1 MEEMGVGR
9 QARMKRF
16 SLDGSS
22 SVGSVCVVLH
32 GDEGFLLPVIG
43 TVSTR
48 RQSTAHSHLP
58 CVVNA
63 APGEAVEPAALRSA
77 RAAAAAP

>member
-22 SVGSVCVVLH
+22 SMGSVALH

-43 TVSTR
+43 TVS
-48 RQSTAHSHLP
+48 
-58 CVVNA
+58 
-63 APGEAVEPAALRSA
+63 A
-77 RAAAAAP
+77 R

>member
-22 SVGSVCVVLH
+22 SMGSVALY

-43 TVSTR
+43 TVSAR
-48 RQSTAHSHLP
+48 YLSTAHSHLP
-58 CVVNA
+58 YALNA
-63 APGEAVEPAALRSA
+63 APGETLEPTALRSA

>member
-1 MEEMGVGR
+1 MEEMGIGR

-22 SVGSVCVVLH
+22 SMGSVALH

-43 TVSTR
+43 TVSAR
-48 RQSTAHSHLP
+48 YLSTAHLP
-58 CVVNA
+58 CALNA
-63 APGEAVEPAALRSA
+63 APGEALEPTALRSA